1 MYKKRE
7 CVDKEICLECKY
19 GKENKFTYK
28 KLKKGKPSGNKA
40 SYKKYNM
47 TDLNKS
53 S

>member
-28 KLKKGKPSGNKA
+28 KYTMA
-40 SYKKYNM
+40 
-47 TDLNKS
+47 DLNKS